1 MAQIMTKEE
10 INKMKNECNQEQEKS
25 DILEAENEI
34 FENIMREHAIE
45 INLIKKMLK
54 EEKRN

>member
-1 MAQIMTKEE
+1 MTKEE
-10 INKMKNECNQEQEKS
+10 INKMKNDCNQEQEKS